1 MKYNRVII
9 PLLFVLLLVPVS
21 SFAQSE
27 PDAPILGEVV
37 NTFEFEDVIPK
48 PPPVEISQTDDTIQ
62 VLTPDGKITF
72 NKQSGASTLFD
83 NDGIVIKSDSYI
95 VRGSPLNTDNWFTLD
110 VNDSPVIVTLD
121 VSEEHLAI
129 ISATRTNDEGVFK
142 VTTLVNDQGAKTT
155 AYFTNEK
162 YDNHKFA
169 FTETLMF
176 PDNLVKL
183 NEQDID
189 LSLYAG
195 QSFPREVLEANED
208 LVLQAKEVYFGAGLG
223 FEHLWQVNIH
233 NLSDNGYYPVSL
245 DWANVGERHTP
256 IGVTV
261 ELDPTV
267 AWNTPNFNSASWA
280 RTSMTMDAHGHIVVC
295 NGRDSGFYFFDA
307 TTGTS
312 ISTTT
317 NVAWQCDSVAMNPA
331 TGDLLVGVGASVYIY
346 SVSNSHAISNTGNF
360 SSGANAGWCSETRD
374 MAFAP
379 ISGELV
385 MACRSGNSNGA
396 VYHDGSNYNYL
407 RNYSPYNYGSA
418 WYGVTVDSTDRVFL
432 SSSGFGFYR
441 DANGSSGTW
450 IAPSSTPYLAYDSVK
465 DVVWAVRGETSSG
478 ESKAWTTTA
487 PFTQVQYGH
496 SSQGSPSQT
505 YYYIKDIVAH
515 DGFTYTI
522 NGGSSTP
529 RASAV
534 SWSWPTIPDTPT
546 APVAIF
552 STNQI
557 NTVTWSAPFDGNDPI
572 TNYELF
578 RNGSSLGTLGNVLS
592 YTDTGLTIGTS
603 NYYSVIAINGIGSS
617 VQSPNSNTILNANP
631 PDAPQGF
638 LAVTGSPITMSYL
651 SPTSDMTVTNFK
663 IYRDGSLYDTIGAVN
678 SYTDSNTV
686 SGNSYVYEVSAVSVA
701 GEGVKSSSSTAI
713 HGTPPSE
720 PLNLTSVINNPNP
733 SPLTIS
739 LDFDAPSNMGT
750 AGSLSG
756 YEIIRDGVTI
766 DVIGTTSL
774 YNDTVPNQGVFVYTI
789 KSISAHGV
797 SVASNQSSIT
807 TPTVPGTIT
816 DLLTTPISETQI
828 GLNFSAPSNGGSNIV
843 EYKIIRDGVEIST
856 TPTPN
861 YSDGTVLTQTSYT
874 YEIITNNNVG
884 DSASSNSSTAL
895 TFGVPDAPT
904 LTVSQN
910 NITSLDLSWGIPQ
923 DYNSPINGYKI
934 EMDDGSGYTVL
945 VPNTG
950 STDTTFTK
958 IGLTPISEYFFR
970 VSAINAYGT
979 GDGGINSNWT
989 NPTAPTGLIV
999 IPDSTSTNLEIYW
1012 DANVSATGYKIER
1025 ENGIGNGWNV
1035 VVSDT
1040 GNTNT
1045 AYQDTGLT
1053 DNVFY
1058 NYRLS
1063 TVTPVGNSLP
1073 SGTYSQTTFHLP
1085 DPVISITADDGLA
1098 GRIVLDWDAPA
1109 TPYGSIL
1116 GYTIYE
1122 VTAPGITATADATL
1136 STTLDQLS
1144 AIYITNPG
1152 ASYVTAPTVTI
1163 SAPGG
1168 VAPFVTATATATIT
1182 NGLVTGIT
1190 ITNNGD
1196 GYNTPPTVTLSPP
1209 AVNTLVVSSTVLT
1222 PVVADTL
1229 SATPTY
1235 SIPITDPANTYAFAV
1250 APITVHGSTILGAAI
1265 VSISPEMIFEGLAV
1279 NIPNETNPIQN
1290 PILFAKTVTGNNTNV
1305 VLTYDS
1311 SLNITCE
1318 TTTPFTS
1325 GKTTYPNLSETP
1337 IGNGKVTH
1345 TMTFQNSD
1353 NSIVDMMCY
1362 DQSDPTIK
1370 GQDRI
1375 TQNVIPLK
1383 NQVDD
1388 FSNNVFGTGSTFAGL
1403 DLMTLVVVIV
1413 GMIGFNRRNPAVG
1426 LALMGGMLGILSIL
1440 GIIQWQTTAIGGI
1453 VLMVFL
1459 GIIQGRKRR

>member
-307 TTGTS
+307 TTGAS

-546 APVAIF
+546 APVATF

-572 TNYELF
+572 TNFELF
-578 RNGSSLGTLGNVLS
+578 RNGSSIGTLGNVLS
-592 YTDTGLTIGTS
+592 YTDTGLTVGSS

-617 VQSPNSNTILNANP
+617 LVSPNSNTILSANP

-638 LAVTGSPITMSYL
+638 LAVTGNPITMSWV
-651 SPTSDMTVTNFK
+651 SPTSDMTVTNYK

-678 SYTDSNTV
+678 SYTDGSTV
-686 SGNSYVYEVSAVSVA
+686 SGNFYIFEVSAVSAA
-701 GEGVKSSSSTAI
+701 GEGVKSASSTAV
-713 HGTPPSE
+713 HGVAPSE
-720 PLNLTSVINNPNP
+720 PLNLQSVINDTEA

-739 LDFDAPSNMGT
+739 LDFDAPSNMGS

-756 YEIIRDGVTI
+756 YEIIRDGTSVAT
-766 DVIGTTSL
+766 IGTTSQ
-774 YNDTVPNQGVFVYTI
+774 YDDTVPNSGSFIFEV
-789 KSISAHGV
+789 KAISAHGV
-797 SVASNQSSIT
+797 SVASSQSSIT
-807 TPTVPGTIT
+807 TPTVPGIPATLTTAILDPNVSPYDVTLNWTDPTSDGGSSLVSFNIYRAQGSGSFSLVGSTTATTLTLLDTVPSSANTNFHFHVHAVNNVGEGSFKDSTIT
-816 DLLTTPISETQI
+816 TPGAPGVPTLSVIPTSTALSWTAPTSQLNILSYEIHRSGALLDTVSGTTLEYVDHSPITFGVQLDYGVKGVSLV
-828 GLNFSAPSNGGSNIV
+828 GAGGFSNV
-843 EYKIIRDGVEIST
+843 VST
-856 TPTPN
+856 TPSVDVDTLIASGTTGVGTILSWSEPPYYQGNISDYTILWDTPHN
-861 YSDGTVLTQTSYT
+861 VTPSTVLVANTASTTSQYTIGSLSYLTDYSFVVMANSPLGNSSSGNVVDITTLEDFSIVDYTAGSFDIDATNPNMLNQINFNRSDAGTGANQVTTLTVTYPTSYNLT
-874 YEIITNNNVG
+874 CAFDSKFANEINSYDNLAFTQLNADSKQSVFTLNGLESEIITVTCTDAVTA
-884 DSASSNSSTAL
+884 DSATHLLTQNSFPLLQQIQSFRDGEYGTEGK
-895 TFGVPDAPT
+895 FGVVD
-904 LTVSQN
+904 V
-910 NITSLDLSWGIPQ
+910 IT
-923 DYNSPINGYKI
+923 
-934 EMDDGSGYTVL
+934 
-945 VPNTG
+945 
-950 STDTTFTK
+950 
-958 IGLTPISEYFFR
+958 
-970 VSAINAYGT
+970 
-979 GDGGINSNWT
+979 
-989 NPTAPTGLIV
+989 
-999 IPDSTSTNLEIYW
+999 
-1012 DANVSATGYKIER
+1012 
-1025 ENGIGNGWNV
+1025 
-1035 VVSDT
+1035 
-1040 GNTNT
+1040 
-1045 AYQDTGLT
+1045 
-1053 DNVFY
+1053 
-1058 NYRLS
+1058 
-1063 TVTPVGNSLP
+1063 
-1073 SGTYSQTTFHLP
+1073 
-1085 DPVISITADDGLA
+1085 
-1098 GRIVLDWDAPA
+1098 
-1109 TPYGSIL
+1109 
-1116 GYTIYE
+1116 
-1122 VTAPGITATADATL
+1122 
-1136 STTLDQLS
+1136 
-1144 AIYITNPG
+1144 
-1152 ASYVTAPTVTI
+1152 
-1163 SAPGG
+1163 
-1168 VAPFVTATATATIT
+1168 
-1182 NGLVTGIT
+1182 
-1190 ITNNGD
+1190 
-1196 GYNTPPTVTLSPP
+1196 
-1209 AVNTLVVSSTVLT
+1209 
-1222 PVVADTL
+1222 
-1229 SATPTY
+1229 
-1235 SIPITDPANTYAFAV
+1235 
-1250 APITVHGSTILGAAI
+1250 
-1265 VSISPEMIFEGLAV
+1265 
-1279 NIPNETNPIQN
+1279 
-1290 PILFAKTVTGNNTNV
+1290 LFAIII
-1305 VLTYDS
+1305 S
-1311 SLNITCE
+1311 
-1318 TTTPFTS
+1318 
-1325 GKTTYPNLSETP
+1325 
-1337 IGNGKVTH
+1337 
-1345 TMTFQNSD
+1345 
-1353 NSIVDMMCY
+1353 
-1362 DQSDPTIK
+1362 
-1370 GQDRI
+1370 
-1375 TQNVIPLK
+1375 
-1383 NQVDD
+1383 
-1388 FSNNVFGTGSTFAGL
+1388 
-1403 DLMTLVVVIV
+1403 
-1413 GMIGFNRRNPAVG
+1413 MIAFNRINQIV
-1426 LALMGGMLGILSIL
+1426 
-1440 GIIQWQTTAIGGI
+1440 GI
-1453 VLMVFL
+1453 VLSVMFL
-1459 GIIQGRKRR
+1459 GVLAFFEIIVMESVFFGIVAVIVMLVIGAHRKA